1 MGISKPTP
9 SKDTTRSR
17 HGNNYTA
24 STSTIAPVSRRT
36 RRGRNK
42 YKPSIS
48 FGIGKRRNRGATD
61 IDVSEAL
68 KNVRS
73 AIEPSNQKI
82 QADNNYRNIIVCRS
96 GSRLLDQQRSNGRLP
111 DEQQQHRENN
121 NGKREIV
128 NDDQYQSTTE
138 VARKKRRVGFNEES
152 NDGSMPIEN
161 LVSTS
166 TPSRTSNKHKRKAT
180 PYKSGANKGNFDD
193 DDDDDGD
200 HDEEMNGASKPIPT
214 IASRDLVKAK
224 RPASKSASKKS
235 DSDDDDDDEDKEEDF
250 TIMPD
255 MKDILFGEY
264 KNWSTSDEREKL
276 GEPIVGDFTAP
287 DCFMLKPPVSLADTP
302 RYILIPRLSQFRQ
315 MPLADRTDRTV
326 LDEDDDIQETW
337 KCDAGGFANA
347 DDETHCQ
354 FVKVEPNEQKNQMEE
369 KCTGGRKVNKP
380 LGWGNT
386 KFSASIK
393 QQQDRIKCTSCG
405 VFNEKSSLKCASCE
419 VDIPT
424 NGTESSTRN

>member
-1 MGISKPTP
+1 MSKQGKMEEL
-9 SKDTTRSR
+9 SVMKRLQQCKEKKEEK
-17 HGNNYTA
+17 A
-24 STSTIAPVSRRT
+24 KERR
-36 RRGRNK
+36 K
-42 YKPSIS
+42 
-48 FGIGKRRNRGATD
+48 
-61 IDVSEAL
+61 
-68 KNVRS
+68 
-73 AIEPSNQKI
+73 
-82 QADNNYRNIIVCRS
+82 
-96 GSRLLDQQRSNGRLP
+96 
-111 DEQQQHRENN
+111 
-121 NGKREIV
+121 
-128 NDDQYQSTTE
+128 
-138 VARKKRRVGFNEES
+138 EEEEEKV
-152 NDGSMPIEN
+152 PIEN

-166 TPSRTSNKHKRKAT
+166 TPSRTSNKHMVEI
-180 PYKSGANKGNFDD
+180 S
-193 DDDDDGD
+193 
-200 HDEEMNGASKPIPT
+200 
-214 IASRDLVKAK
+214 SRRIVKAR
-224 RPASKSASKKS
+224 RPTSESASKKS
-235 DSDDDDDDEDKEEDF
+235 DSDDDDDDDEDKEEDF
-250 TIMPD
+250 TIMPE
-255 MKDILFGEY
+255 MKDNFFGEY
-264 KNWSTSDEREKL
+264 KNWSTSDEREAF
-276 GEPIVGDFTAP
+276 GETIVGDYTAP

-337 KCDAGGFANA
+337 KCDACGFANA

>member
-1 MGISKPTP
+1 MSKQGKMEEL
-9 SKDTTRSR
+9 SVMKRLQQCKEKKEEK
-17 HGNNYTA
+17 A
-24 STSTIAPVSRRT
+24 KERR
-36 RRGRNK
+36 K
-42 YKPSIS
+42 
-48 FGIGKRRNRGATD
+48 
-61 IDVSEAL
+61 
-68 KNVRS
+68 
-73 AIEPSNQKI
+73 
-82 QADNNYRNIIVCRS
+82 
-96 GSRLLDQQRSNGRLP
+96 
-111 DEQQQHRENN
+111 
-121 NGKREIV
+121 
-128 NDDQYQSTTE
+128 
-138 VARKKRRVGFNEES
+138 EEEEEKV
-152 NDGSMPIEN
+152 PIEN

-166 TPSRTSNKHKRKAT
+166 TPSRTSNKHMVEISSRRIVKARRPT
-180 PYKSGANKGNFDD
+180 SESASKKSDSDD
-193 DDDDDGD
+193 DDDDDED
-200 HDEEMNGASKPIPT
+200 KEEDLINKTSTP
-214 IASRDLVKAK
+214 SRTSNKHMGEISSRRIVKAK
-224 RPASKSASKKS
+224 RPASESASKKS
-235 DSDDDDDDEDKEEDF
+235 DSDDDDDDDEDKEEDF
-250 TIMPD
+250 TIMPE
-255 MKDILFGEY
+255 MKDNFFGEY
-264 KNWSTSDEREKL
+264 KNWSTSDEREAF
-276 GEPIVGDFTAP
+276 GETIVGDYTAP

-369 KCTGGRKVNKP
+369 KYTGGRKVNKP